1 MGHVFYLNYFRVVRE
16 AVSGIVAK
24 GLNGKPKTKDLCGQI
39 FLMCVEIEKVQDAR
53 EEILEGLFVF
63 TYLYPTFIFLFSY
76 KLLLM
81 ITHSGLFVCFIR
93 FCSD

>member
-1 MGHVFYLNYFRVVRE
+1 MIMGHVFHLNYFRVVRE

-53 EEILEGLFVF
+53 EEILEGLFF
-63 TYLYPTFIFLFSY
+63 YLLIQPLYIFIP
-76 KLLLM
+76 
-81 ITHSGLFVCFIR
+81 
-93 FCSD
+93 